1 MVNLKVLR
9 AYGHIEGDMA
19 TYFNANVLP
28 TAQAN
33 ALHITLSN
41 GLQVLIWKNTKT
53 GSTVATRLDTD
64 ETVYH
69 SASSMRKTLSSWE
82 SESTE
87 QESSE
92 INSGQ
97 HVGYIRVSSVG
108 QNTDRQLSGVKL
120 DKVFEEK
127 ASAKT
132 VERPIWKQCFEFLR
146 EGDTLHIHSLDRV
159 CRSGAGD
166 ALEIVESLTAK
177 GVGVKFHKEGM
188 EFYSEPTAAQ
198 RGVLN
203 ILASIAQME
212 RELINERRREGQ
224 AEAKAKGKHIGRPK
238 SKELDIETMSDML
251 EKGMSIAAMAR
262 ELGVSRQALYR
273 RLEEAG
279 LK

>member
-1 MVNLKVLR
+1 MYLELTDTI
-9 AYGHIEGDMA
+9 GHIMV
-19 TYFNANVLP
+19 TYFNATNLP
-28 TAQAN
+28 KSQEQSE
-33 ALHITLSN
+33 HITLSN
-41 GLQVLIWKNTKT
+41 GLQVCVWKDSKT
-53 GSTVATRLDTD
+53 GNVVATRQDTL
-64 ETVYH
+64 ETRHH
-69 SASSMRKTLSSWE
+69 SAGTMRKTLKEWE
-82 SESTE
+82 GETLE
-87 QESSE
+87 VERTESSA
-92 INSGQ
+92 GQ
-97 HVGYIRVSSVG
+97 AVGYIRVSSVG
-108 QNTDRQLSGVKL
+108 QNTDRQLAGIKL

-132 VERPIWKQCFEFLR
+132 VDRPIWKQCVEFLR

-166 ALEIVESLTAK
+166 ALEVVETLTSK

-188 EFYSEPTAAQ
+188 EFYGTPTAAQ

-238 SKELDIETMSDML
+238 SKQVDKETMGAML
-251 EKGMSIAAMAR
+251 EQGMSIAAMAR
-262 ELGVSRQALYR
+262 ELGVSRQSLYR

-279 LK
+279 LR